1 VTASDPGPVGAVP
14 GRDGRGCGARGPGH
28 SRPVPFDSDLVV
40 RRASDQL
47 WEVVQ
52 PLVYRGHRDTFVV
65 PDGFLT
71 DFASVP
77 RVVIWLFPRFGRYTP
92 AAVLH
97 DWLVT
102 TGLAT
107 GAVSSRDADALFRRV
122 LQELG
127 VPPVRRWLMWC
138 GVRWGA
144 LVAPRRR
151 AGWWRD
157 APRVLA
163 LSVLAAPL
171 VVPPAAVIAGA
182 LAVYEVVETAVT
194 AVLPGAD
201 RRGDGRMRL

>member
-1 VTASDPGPVGAVP
+1 
-14 GRDGRGCGARGPGH
+14 
-28 SRPVPFDSDLVV
+28 VPFDSPLVV

-47 WEVVQ
+47 WEVLE
-52 PLVYRGHRDTFVV
+52 PIVYHGRQDTFVV
-65 PDGFLT
+65 PAGFLT

-77 RVVIWLFPRFGRYTP
+77 RVVVWLIPRFGRYTP

-102 TGLAT
+102 TGLTT
-107 GAVSSRDADALFRRV
+107 GVVSSRDADGLFRRV
-122 LQELG
+122 LRELG

-144 LVAPRRR
+144 LASPLRRP
-151 AGWWRD
+151 GWWPD
-157 APRVLA
+157 APRVVA

-182 LAVYEVVETAVT
+182 LAVYAVVETAVT
-194 AVLPGAD
+194 AVVPGAD
-201 RRGDGRMRL
+201 RRGDRGMRL